1 MLYIQLRKKS
11 LWQKNTVD
19 TSSTYIFIYILTIWM
34 HLIGGVS
41 RATITK
47 ILKFIKII
55 INTSFHTNQELELQ
69 STISIPY
76 DVHTAMS
83 SLSIEPQIIQN
94 ICCPKCF
101 HYYLLNSLS
110 ETCSWRESPQSKRC
124 GKKLWTRCS
133 TRSGPKVVTVRIN
146 LLLQN

>member
-11 LWQKNTVD
+11 LWQKNIVD

-55 INTSFHTNQELELQ
+55 INISFCTNKEHKSQ
-69 STISIPY
+69 STIPIPY
-76 DVHTAMS
+76 NVCTVIS
-83 SLSIEPQIIQN
+83 SLLIEPQIIWN

-101 HYYLLNSLS
+101 HHYLLDSLS
-110 ETCSWRESPQSKRC
+110 ETCSWRESPWSKRC
-124 GKKLWTRCS
+124 GEKLWTRCL
-133 TRSGPKVVTVRIN
+133 TRNSPKVVPYQLYTTVK
-146 LLLQN
+146 

>member
-34 HLIGGVS
+34 YLIGGVS

-101 HYYLLNSLS
+101 YYYLLNSLS

-133 TRSGPKVVTVRIN
+133 TRSGPKVITVRIN